1 MTSSSPPLSP
11 ASPPIARAAQEHLQY
26 FIGLMSGTSLDG
38 VDGVLL
44 EWREGSPSGA
54 SVEHDMSPSLLSGTR
69 QLKVLQHVFQ
79 AFDAD
84 FREELLK
91 LNTPGNNELHRA
103 ALAGNRLAR
112 HYAQVVHAL
121 LNATGLQAKDI
132 QAIGAHG
139 QTVRHRPL
147 EFDADPSTGQGA
159 VGYTLQL
166 NNPALL
172 AELTSIDVVAEFRTR
187 DLAAGGQGAPLVPAF
202 HAEIFGA
209 STHTVAVVNIGGI
222 SNISILRSAS
232 KQSTIDTA
240 KIHSPLI
247 SGFDCGPGNALMDHW
262 VHLHQG
268 TNYDANGEWAAQG
281 KVIPA
286 LLQSLLSEPFL
297 HQAPPKST
305 GRDLFNP
312 AWLHEHLRHVQGN
325 LAAVDV
331 QATLCEFT
339 ALAIAKDLKLHA
351 AQAKQL
357 WVCGGGALNGHLM
370 SRLQAHASGI
380 QVASTELHGLPP
392 LQVEA
397 AAFAWLAAKTMKRE
411 TGSLESVTGARG
423 ARVLGAIYP
432 R

>member
-1 MTSSSPPLSP
+1 
-11 ASPPIARAAQEHLQY
+11 
-26 FIGLMSGTSLDG
+26 MSGTSLDG

-44 EWREGSPSGA
+44 QNS
-54 SVEHDMSPSLLSGTR
+54 SPSLLSNTR

-79 AFDAD
+79 PFDPE
-84 FREELLK
+84 FRAELLS

-112 HYAQVVHAL
+112 SYAQVVLAL
-121 LNATGLQAKDI
+121 LKASGMQANDI
-132 QAIGAHG
+132 QAVGAHG

-147 EFDADPSTGQGA
+147 EFDADPATGQAA

-172 AELTSIDVVAEFRTR
+172 AELTGIDVVAEFRTR

-202 HAEIFGA
+202 HAEVFGSPA
-209 STHTVAVVNIGGI
+209 HTVAVVNIGGI
-222 SNISILRSAS
+222 SNISILRNTLTHNAE
-232 KQSTIDTA
+232 I
-240 KIHSPLI
+240 I
-247 SGFDCGPGNALMDHW
+247 GFDCGPGNALMDHW
-262 VHLHQG
+262 IHVHQG
-268 TNYDANGEWAAQG
+268 QDYDANGEWAAQG
-281 KVIPA
+281 QVIDA
-286 LLQSLLSEPFL
+286 LLQSMLTEAFL
-297 HQAPPKST
+297 HQTPPKST

-312 AWLHEHLRHVQGN
+312 TWLQQHLRTSYQ
-325 LAAVDV
+325 AVDV

-339 ALAIAKDLKLHA
+339 AMAIAQDLKRHA
-351 AQAKQL
+351 PEAKQL
-357 WVCGGGALNGHLM
+357 WVCGGGALNAQLM
-370 SRLQAHASGI
+370 SRLQAHAPGV
-380 QVASTELHGLPP
+380 QVASTEAHGLPP

-397 AAFAWLAAKTMKRE
+397 AAFAWLAAKAIKRE